1 MTSEMTLSLFS
12 YNVLGVPFVTTH
24 QLKEYLRIS
33 YHLVSRFRVLAKT
46 LEEAKP
52 DIIALQELHI
62 YPLLYLLKR
71 RLPSY
76 PYIAYKPHKFGPRGG
91 LVLFSRLPLTDIVY
105 TDFQQHGSF
114 KNKTFVAKIIQNGIL
129 RCRLANIPLSILNT
143 YITSGAD
150 QIWSDHSKFHN
161 LKLLQLNQLALAI
174 TEEKKQDHNVLTAGD
189 FNIHKNS
196 TLYNEFLSRS
206 ESIDLFNNFSQ
217 PTVHK
222 AFLPQEA
229 LEPRLDYIF
238 ANFKNIVIQKNSKK
252 HFFDSKVKLT
262 DKRTGYIS
270 DHIALFTKLTLAP
283 ITEKTKKSTLTQ
295 SEYRPTTIEQ

>member
-1 MTSEMTLSLFS
+1 MSSEITLSIFS

-33 YHLVSRFRVLAKT
+33 YHLISRFRVLAKT

-91 LVLFSRLPLTDIVY
+91 LVIFSRLPFTDMTY
-105 TDFQQHGSF
+105 TDFHQHGSF
-114 KNKTFVAKIIQNGIL
+114 RNKTFVAKIIQNGLL
-129 RCRLANIPLSILNT
+129 RCRINNLPFSIINT
-143 YITSGAD
+143 YLTSGAD
-150 QIWSDHSKFHN
+150 QNWSDESKHHR
-161 LKLLQLNQLALAI
+161 LKTMQLKQLADEINL
-174 TEEKKQDHNVLTAGD
+174 EKKIGNEILTAGD
-189 FNIHKNS
+189 FNIQKDS
-196 TLYNEFLSRS
+196 SLYDEFIRLTNAQ
-206 ESIDLFNNFSQ
+206 DLFDTFSQ

-229 LEPRLDYIF
+229 MEPRLDFIF
-238 ANFKNIVIQKNSKK
+238 ANFENVSIQKNNTK

-270 DHIALFTKLTLAP
+270 DHIALFTKLTLTP
-283 ITEKTKKSTLTQ
+283 KIKKNTPNQ
-295 SEYRPTTIEQ
+295 PEYRSTAR